1 MGGSW
6 GKQRLLPEGSWSGDD
21 FISLLGLHVTAAIAC
36 MLWVGGVCYTQSQL
50 WPVIQAGLMA
60 SVSPVLQVKNGLKT
74 WSKLHLV
81 RTVASIASFGLATL
95 SLAASHKADPQ
106 PVSY

>member
-1 MGGSW
+1 M
-6 GKQRLLPEGSWSGDD
+6 
-21 FISLLGLHVTAAIAC
+21 
-36 MLWVGGVCYTQSQL
+36 
-50 WPVIQAGLMA
+50 IQAGLLG
-60 SVSPVLQVKNGLKT
+60 SIFPVLQVKKGLKT